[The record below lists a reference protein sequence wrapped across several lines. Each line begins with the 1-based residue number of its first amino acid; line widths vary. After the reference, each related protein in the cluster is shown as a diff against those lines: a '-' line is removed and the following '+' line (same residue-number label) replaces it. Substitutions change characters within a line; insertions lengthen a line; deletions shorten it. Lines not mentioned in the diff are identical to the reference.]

1 MPFKAE
7 RGLELMQKAIRLNRL
22 GHAYLISG
30 PKEANLDSFATQVLN
45 LIAGV
50 RYKTLD
56 DWAHQ
61 GFPIISPESKSRRI
75 TIETMREME
84 RMIHLK
90 AGPSGHKFG
99 VIVDAERMTIQA
111 QNAFLKTLE
120 EPPPGTVLLLVTGK
134 PQELLPTILS
144 RVIEMPLL
152 PESGA
157 RKYSDHE
164 RKLLA
169 ILERHAKL
177 TSSSMSIAL
186 GLKAGFEEVMDS
198 LRGDIE
204 EEAEDDFEKEKEL
217 YGKTTDSSAYLK
229 GKEEHM
235 KALIEATY
243 LQQRDAMLDL
253 LLAWMGDIVRH
264 KVGAEFFDLQEYT
277 PATKQAADRWSID
290 EASRRLRTLRKLEQH
305 LHTNVSETLALEV
318 GFIEAFG

>member
-7 RGLELMQKAIRLNRL
+7 HGLQLMQRAMRLNRL
-22 GHAYLISG
+22 AHAYLISG
-30 PKEANLDSFATQVLN
+30 PQEADREGFATQVLN
-45 LIAGV
+45 LIAGG
-50 RYKTLD
+50 RCKSLD

-61 GFPIISPESKSRRI
+61 GYPIVSPESKSRRI

-99 VIVDAERMTIQA
+99 VIVDAERMTQQA

-120 EPPPGTVLLLVTGK
+120 EPPPGTVLLLLTGK

-152 PESGA
+152 PEAGA
-157 RKYSDHE
+157 RKFSEHE
-164 RKLLA
+164 LKLLA
-169 ILERHAKL
+169 LLERHSKL
-177 TSSSMSIAL
+177 TSSSMAIAL
-186 GLKAGFEEVMDS
+186 GLKAGFEEVLDGV
-198 LRGDIE
+198 RGDIE
-204 EEAEDDFEKEKEL
+204 EDAGDDFEREKEL

-229 GKEEHM
+229 NREEHM

-264 KVGAEFFDLQEYT
+264 KVGAEYFDLQAYT
-277 PATKQAADRWSID
+277 QATQRSAERWTID

-305 LHTNVSETLALEV
+305 LHTNVSENLALEV

>member
-1 MPFKAE
+1 MPFKAD
-7 RGLELMQKAIRLNRL
+7 RGIELMKRAIQLDRLA
-22 GHAYLISG
+22 HAYLISG
-30 PKEANLDSFATQVLN
+30 PKEANREDFASRILN
-45 LIAGV
+45 LIAGENC
-50 RYKTLD
+50 KSLD

-61 GFPIISPESKSRRI
+61 GYPIISPESKSRRI

-84 RMIHLK
+84 RMINLK

-120 EPPPGTVLLLVTGK
+120 EPPPGTVLLLLTGK

-164 RKLLA
+164 RKVLALL
-169 ILERHAKL
+169 EKHAKL
-177 TSSSMSIAL
+177 NTSSMSIAL
-186 GLKAGFEEVMDS
+186 GLKAGFEEVMDA
-198 LRGDIE
+198 LRDDIE
-204 EEAEDDFEKEKEL
+204 GEAEEDFEKEKEM

-264 KVGAEFFDLQEYT
+264 KVGAEFFDLLEYSH
-277 PATKQAADRWSID
+277 ATKQAADRWSID

-305 LHTNVSETLALEV
+305 LHTNVSENLALEV

>member
-1 MPFKAE
+1 MPFKADH
-7 RGLELMQKAIRLNRL
+7 GLELMRRALRL
-22 GHAYLISG
+22 GRLAHAYLITG
-30 PKEANLDSFATQVLN
+30 PQEADREGFATQVLN
-45 LIAGV
+45 LIAGGSCQS
-50 RYKTLD
+50 LD

-61 GFPIISPESKSRRI
+61 GYPVISPESKSRRI
-75 TIETMREME
+75 TIDAMREME
-84 RMIHLK
+84 RTIHLK

-99 VIVDAERMTIQA
+99 VIVDAERMTPQA

-120 EPPPGTVLLLVTGK
+120 EPPPGTVLLLLTGK
-134 PQELLPTILS
+134 PAELLPTILS

-152 PESGA
+152 PEPGA
-157 RKYSDHE
+157 RKYTEHE

-169 ILERHAKL
+169 LLERHGKL
-177 TSSSMSIAL
+177 TSSSMAIAL

-204 EEAEDDFEKEKEL
+204 EEAEEDFDREKEL

-264 KVGAEFFDLQEYT
+264 KVSAEFLDLPEYAH
-277 PATKQAADRWSID
+277 ATRQAADHWSIE
-290 EASRRLRTLRKLEQH
+290 EASRRLRSLRKMEQH
-305 LHTNVSETLALEV
+305 LHTNVNENLALEA
-318 GFIEAFG
+318 GFIDAFG

>member
-7 RGLELMQKAIRLNRL
+7 RGLELMRRAIALKRL

-30 PKEANLDSFATQVLN
+30 PKEANREKFATQVLN
-45 LIAGV
+45 LIAGS
-50 RYKTLD
+50 RHESLEG
-56 DWAHQ
+56 WAHE
-61 GFPIISPESKSRRI
+61 GYPIISPESKSRRI

-120 EPPPGTVLLLVTGK
+120 EPPPGTVLLLITGK
-134 PQELLPTILS
+134 PEELLPTILS

-157 RKYSDHE
+157 RHYSDHE

-169 ILERHAKL
+169 LLERHSKL

-186 GLKAGFEEVMDS
+186 GLKSGFEEVMDAM
-198 LRGDIE
+198 RGDIE
-204 EEAEDDFEKEKEL
+204 EEAGDDFEKEKEL
-217 YGKTTDSSAYLK
+217 YGKTTDSAAYLK

-235 KALIEATY
+235 KALIEASY

-264 KVGAEFFDLQEYT
+264 KVGAEHLDLVEYSQ
-277 PATKQAADRWSID
+277 ATKAAGDRWTIE
-290 EASRRLRTLRKLEQH
+290 EASRRLRALRRLETH

>member
-7 RGLELMQKAIRLNRL
+7 RGLELMQRAIKLNRL
-22 GHAYLISG
+22 AHAYLISG
-30 PKEANLDSFATQVLN
+30 PQEADREGFATQVLN
-45 LIAGV
+45 LISGEQC
-50 RYKTLD
+50 RTLD

-61 GFPIISPESKSRRI
+61 GYPIISPESKSRRI

-99 VIVDAERMTIQA
+99 VIVDAERMTMQA

-120 EPPPGTVLLLVTGK
+120 EPPPGTVLLLLTGK
-134 PQELLPTILS
+134 PQELLTTILS

-169 ILERHAKL
+169 ILEKHFKL

-186 GLKAGFEEVMDS
+186 GLKAGFEEVMDA

-204 EEAEDDFEKEKEL
+204 EDAEDDFEKEKEL

-243 LQQRDAMLDL
+243 LHQRDGMLEL

-264 KVGAEFFDLQEYT
+264 KVSAEYFDLQEYSH
-277 PATKQAADRWSID
+277 ATKQAADRWTID